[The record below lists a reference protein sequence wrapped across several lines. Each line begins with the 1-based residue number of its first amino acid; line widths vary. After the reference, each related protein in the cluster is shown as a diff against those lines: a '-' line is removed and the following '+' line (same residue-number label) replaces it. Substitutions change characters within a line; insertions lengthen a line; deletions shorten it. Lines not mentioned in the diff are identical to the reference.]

1 MKKKSIFTPAVV
13 ALVMLSFFLGTSEF
27 IVVGILPEISEGF
40 DISLTKA
47 GNIVSVFAF
56 TYALGTPFLAAW
68 AGKFNRF
75 RFMLG
80 SIGILALANLLC
92 AVAPGYVVFLV
103 ARIITA
109 VLSGTIISISMT
121 FAEDIV
127 APQDMPKAIA
137 WIFSGFSIASVFG
150 VPISTMITQ
159 HFGWRAA
166 FWFIFAATV
175 VLILFLKKVL
185 PRESTIHAEKLFA
198 QFMILKNKK
207 ILLGI
212 GVVFL
217 NAAAIYTFYTY
228 LTPIFET
235 ELGIPE
241 RFISMALLVFGVA
254 ALISNLSSGVV
265 AERHGLKWEPLIA
278 ILLIIGMVSMV
289 FTNGFLVAG
298 GINIFLVGVLMYL
311 VNVPVQTHFLTTAR
325 EEYPSCMNLASSF
338 QSVFFNFGIAF
349 GSACGGIMVN
359 HVGMKYTSI
368 GGAVLEAGTLVCCLA
383 LLPMLIKKNETP
395 QLS

>member
-1 MKKKSIFTPAVV
+1 
-13 ALVMLSFFLGTSEF
+13 
-27 IVVGILPEISEGF
+27 
-40 DISLTKA
+40 
-47 GNIVSVFAF
+47 
-56 TYALGTPFLAAW
+56 
-68 AGKFNRF
+68 
-75 RFMLG
+75 
-80 SIGILALANLLC
+80 
-92 AVAPGYVVFLV
+92 
-103 ARIITA
+103 
-109 VLSGTIISISMT
+109 MT

-278 ILLIIGMVSMV
+278 I
-289 FTNGFLVAG
+289 
-298 GINIFLVGVLMYL
+298 
-311 VNVPVQTHFLTTAR
+311 
-325 EEYPSCMNLASSF
+325 
-338 QSVFFNFGIAF
+338 
-349 GSACGGIMVN
+349 
-359 HVGMKYTSI
+359 
-368 GGAVLEAGTLVCCLA
+368 
-383 LLPMLIKKNETP
+383 
-395 QLS
+395 